1 MPHAEAD
8 GADANATEAVELV
21 GGDQISVSVKSQQ
34 SKWARAQNADH
45 RQAPWIV
52 SPPSGLGNDV
62 GWGRRSEFLKAG
74 LLLAH
79 IVDEL
84 DPWVGPQLRE
94 NIIIDGIVGVE
105 DYCIAPVCIID
116 A

>member
-1 MPHAEAD
+1 
-8 GADANATEAVELV
+8 
-21 GGDQISVSVKSQQ
+21 
-34 SKWARAQNADH
+34 
-45 RQAPWIV
+45 
-52 SPPSGLGNDV
+52 
-62 GWGRRSEFLKAG
+62 
-74 LLLAH
+74 LAH

-94 NIIIDGIVGVE
+94 YFIVDGIVGVE

>member
-21 GGDQISVSVKSQQ
+21 GGDQIPVSVKSQQ
-34 SKWARAQNADH
+34 SKCARAQNADH

-52 SPPSGLGNDV
+52 SPPRGLGSHV
-62 GWGRRSEFLKAG
+62 GRGRQSEFLKAG

-105 DYCIAPVCIID
+105 DYCIAPVCVID

>member
-1 MPHAEAD
+1 
-8 GADANATEAVELV
+8 
-21 GGDQISVSVKSQQ
+21 
-34 SKWARAQNADH
+34 
-45 RQAPWIV
+45 
-52 SPPSGLGNDV
+52 
-62 GWGRRSEFLKAG
+62 
-74 LLLAH
+74 LAH

-105 DYCIAPVCIID
+105 DYCIAPVCVID